1 MARPS
6 HPGPTERELTLLK
19 LLWEHGPLTV
29 KDIHKLFPKKP
40 KPAYTSLQTNLQ
52 GMLEKDYVAINAKD
66 KAHVYKAILT
76 RAKIEKET
84 ISHVLQGV
92 FDGSALRL
100 ITTALSSS
108 KATPEEIAA
117 LQVLIEERK
126 RE

>member
-1 MARPS
+1 MARPP

-29 KDIHKLFPKKP
+29 KEIHILFPKKP

-52 GMLEKDYVAINAKD
+52 GMLEKGYVATNTRD
-66 KAHVYKAILT
+66 KAHVYKALLN
-76 RAKIEKET
+76 REKIEKES
-84 ISHVLQGV
+84 IHHLLQGV
-92 FDGSALRL
+92 FDGSAIRL

-117 LQVLIEERK
+117 LQALIDERK
-126 RE
+126 RG